1 MNLRRWASISAGL
14 GVLGLL
20 ACLLLA
26 SREAVAASLASLL
39 GLAGIPLGGLCLGLS
54 VALVSGN
61 ARDQLWPWT
70 LFSSRALPALALIAL
85 PVLAGAG
92 VLYEWVGPDEGGFR
106 GFWLAWPSF
115 AVRGVL
121 YLAAWWALST
131 WVLPLSIKRPAA
143 AGLGLIALVMTT
155 SLAAVDWAMSL
166 DPHFKSS
173 LFGMVW
179 FGRLMLSGIAVC
191 CLFALGLGGDRS
203 GRDRPGCDQSGCDQS
218 GSGRPGVL
226 RGMLAAAVLAWL
238 YLHFMQ
244 YLVIWYGNLPEEIR
258 WYQHRAEGGWL
269 WLTWLLGAG
278 QSLVFIALLW
288 PFSQRRSVLMVL
300 ATATL
305 LLGLAEGVWMSLPG
319 LSEMHPVLLGLS
331 LIAAWLAGGGLL
343 ALALL
348 AKRTLP
354 RRTP

>member
-1 MNLRRWASISAGL
+1 MNLRRWAFISAGL

-131 WVLPLSIKRPAA
+131 WVLPLSIKRS
-143 AGLGLIALVMTT
+143 AGASLGLIALVMTT

-179 FGRLMLSGIAVC
+179 FGRLMLSGIAFC
-191 CLFALGLGGDRS
+191 CLLALAR
-203 GRDRPGCDQSGCDQS
+203 
-218 GSGRPGVL
+218 GSNRPGVL

-288 PFSQRRSVLMVL
+288 PFSQRRRVLMVL

>member
-1 MNLRRWASISAGL
+1 MNLRRWAFISAGL

-54 VALVSGN
+54 VALVSGS

-70 LFSSRALPALALIAL
+70 LFSARALPMLALIAL

-92 VLYEWVGPDEGGFR
+92 ALYQWVGTDEGGFR
-106 GFWLAWPSF
+106 GLWLAWPSF
-115 AVRGVL
+115 AVRGIL
-121 YLAAWWALST
+121 YLAAWWALAV
-131 WVLPLSIKRPAA
+131 WVLPLSLERPAA
-143 AGLGLIALVMTT
+143 AGLGLIALVMST

-179 FGRLMLSGIAVC
+179 FGRLMLTAIAFC
-191 CLFALGLGGDRS
+191 CLLALGRGVDRS
-203 GRDRPGCDQSGCDQS
+203 GRDRSGRDRS
-218 GSGRPGVL
+218 DRDRPGVL
-226 RGMLAAAVLAWL
+226 RGMLAAAVMAWL

-258 WYQHRAEGGWL
+258 WYQHRTEGGWL

-278 QSLVFIALLW
+278 QSLVFIVLLW
-288 PFSQRRSVLMVL
+288 PFSQRRRVLMVL
-300 ATATL
+300 AVATL
-305 LLGLAEGVWMSLPG
+305 LLGLAEGAWMSLPG
-319 LSEMHPVLLGLS
+319 LEAMHPLLLCLS
-331 LIAAWLAGGGLL
+331 LAAAWLAGGGLL

-348 AKRTLP
+348 PRRTLP

>member
-1 MNLRRWASISAGL
+1 MNLRKGAIVGTAF
-14 GVLGLL
+14 GVLVLL

-26 SREAVAASLASLL
+26 GREAVAASVASLL
-39 GLAGIPLGGLCLGLS
+39 GLAGIPLGALCLGLS

-70 LFSSRALPALALIAL
+70 LFSARALPMLALIAL

-92 VLYEWVGPDEGGFR
+92 ALYQWVGVDEGGFR

-121 YLAAWWALST
+121 YLAAWWALAT
-131 WVLPLSIKRPAA
+131 WVLPLSVERPAA

-179 FGRLMLSGIAVC
+179 FGRLMLTAIAFC
-191 CLFALGLGGDRS
+191 CLLALGR
-203 GRDRPGCDQSGCDQS
+203 
-218 GSGRPGVL
+218 GSARPGVL
-226 RGMLAAAVLAWL
+226 RGMLAAAALAWL

-244 YLVIWYGNLPEEIR
+244 YLVIWYGNLPDEIR
-258 WYQHRAEGGWL
+258 WYQHRTDGGWL

-278 QSLVFIALLW
+278 QSLVFTVLLW
-288 PFSQRRSVLMVL
+288 PLSQRRRVLMTL
-300 ATATL
+300 AAATL

-319 LSEMHPVLLGLS
+319 LEAMHPLLLWLS
-331 LIAAWLAGGGLL
+331 LAAAWLAGGGLL

-348 AKRTLP
+348 PRRTLP

>member
-1 MNLRRWASISAGL
+1 
-14 GVLGLL
+14 
-20 ACLLLA
+20 
-26 SREAVAASLASLL
+26 
-39 GLAGIPLGGLCLGLS
+39 
-54 VALVSGN
+54 
-61 ARDQLWPWT
+61 
-70 LFSSRALPALALIAL
+70 
-85 PVLAGAG
+85 
-92 VLYEWVGPDEGGFR
+92 
-106 GFWLAWPSF
+106 
-115 AVRGVL
+115 
-121 YLAAWWALST
+121 
-131 WVLPLSIKRPAA
+131 
-143 AGLGLIALVMTT
+143 
-155 SLAAVDWAMSL
+155 
-166 DPHFKSS
+166 
-173 LFGMVW
+173 
-179 FGRLMLSGIAVC
+179 
-191 CLFALGLGGDRS
+191 
-203 GRDRPGCDQSGCDQS
+203 
-218 GSGRPGVL
+218 
-226 RGMLAAAVLAWL
+226 MLAAAVLAWL

-278 QSLVFIALLW
+278 QSLVFTALLW
-288 PFSQRRSVLMVL
+288 PFSQRRRVLMVL